1 MNQDNSTR
9 DAGSSVPACS
19 DADSM
24 KHDLEFIANMLME
37 VVIVQQKRDDFFICE
52 AWEVAKKYRLNAQWG
67 VG

>member
-1 MNQDNSTR
+1 
-9 DAGSSVPACS
+9 
-19 DADSM
+19 M